1 MAKKANA
8 KPAMTTK
15 EAGRIGGRK
24 TARKH
29 GKEFYQTI
37 GKKSGQAV
45 KKLIQEGKN
54 LRNKI
59 VWDSPVSQDYFYFKI
74 AKIFVLLKFL

>member
-8 KPAMTTK
+8 KSAMTTK
-15 EAGRIGGRK
+15 EARRIGGRK
-24 TARKH
+24 TARKY